1 MGELADAEA
10 STVSELLDVV
20 EVASKVDRKGLT
32 LPWASKMRVKLGSG
46 DMPDEVH
53 AVRSNLLYVSKEN
66 LSPAAINRLRR
77 VAAFS
82 NPDFYRA

>member
-20 EVASKVDRKGLT
+20 EVASKDDRKGLT
-32 LPWASKMRVKLGSG
+32 LPWVSKTRVKLGSG

-82 NPDFYRA
+82 NSDFYRA